1 MKNIKYLVLAVL
13 LIINLGFVSN
23 VHADPAD
30 ATTSSACI
38 SLSSNL
44 KYRSTDAKTNG
55 DVSTLQDFLQTGGYL
70 SVDPTGYFNLTTKKA
85 VRSFQLANGLT
96 SDGSVGPI
104 TRAKLNAT
112 YGCGGTTLPP
122 VPAPNPNLNAAAS
135 CSPGTYVACTSN
147 ANACGQ
153 TAGGYKLCGTNT
165 CGVAV
170 PSDLLCPG
178 STGSSLKL
186 LTPNSGTFKDIDP
199 QLLVSWT
206 PYAGDFDHYNVF
218 LGNNYFNGDGVTLTP
233 STNVNKNATSLNVS
247 LLSATRE
254 ILANSTRNDIKNWYF
269 ITIKAYSKS
278 NSILATSAGG
288 LFTIKPTS
296 TSQACTITD
305 FTATPSTITTGQSSK
320 ITYSTLGCTSVSLY
334 TDLSSYIPT
343 NSSVSGDTTV
353 SPTSTKTYF
362 ISASNAFST
371 VATKSITITVNPTTS
386 TACTVTN
393 LTASPSIIT
402 LGQSITLTWNTNNCT
417 YVGLY
422 EESTLIVSAGQGS
435 NLLSG
440 SVSKSPTSTTT
451 YTLSTIN
458 NGIFPTG
465 DVPRV
470 VVIVNPASSV
480 TSAPLITGLQ
490 GVSTTGVYT
499 NWSGVAGQSVA
510 IYGTFATSGNTVKIG
525 DDTYTPTYQSAT
537 QLNVLL
543 SSTLS
548 TGQKKVT
555 VTNANGTSNSP
566 SINIVSTI
574 PVVSATPMP
583 VVTGIQG
590 YPGYTTGTAVAGQY
604 VVLYGTFTTTGNTVT
619 IGNQAYTPTY
629 QGTTQINVNIG
640 SALGPLSVSVTN
652 PNGTSNSVVV
662 TVASASTTTPP
673 PANTGGSSASVTCPS
688 GTPVGTAIP
697 CTSTANS
704 SCGKTNAGYV
714 QCGIPNVSCSA
725 TTPIENLCT
734 APATSGNHWACVTN
748 AAFGIKSTMCQD
760 ASGNAAAY
768 NSCGTPINACQ

>member
-13 LIINLGFVSN
+13 LIITMGFVSS
-23 VHADPAD
+23 VHADPTD
-30 ATTSSACI
+30 ATASSACV
-38 SLSSNL
+38 SLSTNL

-70 SVDPTGYFNLTTKKA
+70 SIDPTGYFNLATKKA

-104 TRAKLNAT
+104 TRAKLNAL
-112 YGCGGTTLPP
+112 YGCGGPIPSTALTPANVNLTP
-122 VPAPNPNLNAAAS
+122 VNG
-135 CSPGTYVACTSN
+135 CSTGTYVACTSN

-165 CGVAV
+165 CGVAI
-170 PSDLLCPG
+170 PSEALCPAKI
-178 STGSSLKL
+178 SVPLCVITNF
-186 LTPNSGTFKDIDP
+186 T
-199 QLLVSWT
+199 
-206 PYAGDFDHYNVF
+206 A
-218 LGNNYFNGDGVTLTP
+218 TP
-233 STNVNKNATSLNVS
+233 SAVTAGQVSRLSWKLSDACYSYRMILSNPTYIELNPGVSYFDVSPTTTTKYDLEGQYGGCAAVVTGAGVVSGCGNPEPKSVTITVNPVS
-247 LLSATRE
+247 IS
-254 ILANSTRNDIKNWYF
+254 
-269 ITIKAYSKS
+269 
-278 NSILATSAGG
+278 
-288 LFTIKPTS
+288 
-296 TSQACTITD
+296 ACTITN
-305 FTATPSTITTGQSSK
+305 FTATPSTITAGQS
-320 ITYSTLGCTSVSLY
+320 TTLRWTSSNCNHLNIY
-334 TDLSSYIPT
+334 TSGVVIT
-343 NSSVSGDTTV
+343 NSTMSIGDV
-353 SPTSTKTYF
+353 
-362 ISASNAFST
+362 
-371 VATKSITITVNPTTS
+371 TIFPTT
-386 TACTVTN
+386 
-393 LTASPSIIT
+393 
-402 LGQSITLTWNTNNCT
+402 
-417 YVGLY
+417 
-422 EESTLIVSAGQGS
+422 
-435 NLLSG
+435 
-440 SVSKSPTSTTT
+440 TTT
-451 YTLSTIN
+451 YTLSPFSDTPN
-458 NGIFPTG
+458 ADMSLTTTG
-465 DVPRV
+465 VRN
-470 VVIVNPASSV
+470 VIVTVGVNPDRSV

-555 VTNANGTSNSP
+555 VTNTNGTSNSP

-583 VVTGIQG
+583 VITGIQG

-604 VVLYGTFTTTGNTVT
+604 VVLYGTFTATGNTVT
-619 IGNQAYTPTY
+619 IGSQIYTPTY

-662 TVASASTTTPP
+662 TVASASITTPP

-704 SCGKTNAGYV
+704 CGKTNAGYV

-734 APATSGNHWACVTN
+734 APATPGNHWACVTN
-748 AAFGIKSTMCQD
+748 AAFGLRSTMCQD
-760 ASGNAAAY
+760 ASGNVAAY